1 MRAILAAIAALLCGV
16 AAPAAADWHEARTK
30 HFLIYSQDSDAR
42 LRKFAERL
50 ESVHALMLMATGVR
64 EEAHPYPV
72 RVYVVAGVKT
82 VQSYMEKPDSNV
94 AGFYRSL
101 AAGPIA
107 ITPQNTGGD
116 DSSFSPQ
123 VVLFHEYAHH
133 FMLQFFPSAYPA
145 WYVEGWAELVSTA
158 SFEKPGLISYGKVAD
173 HRRYELD
180 LSSFHIKASR
190 LVSVQQKDLS
200 DEERAR
206 FYGSSWL
213 LTHYLTFDPAR
224 HGQLAAYLTAFNA
237 GASPSEA
244 AKVFGDPRGL
254 DRDLDKYLEAAS
266 FTYRQPPIPPEIARG
281 VTIRPL
287 APDEAAMLP
296 YALEFTKTMK
306 PDAAKAFAARVEAA
320 AAAFPDGAAAQQL
333 AAQVDLD
340 AGLLDPAER
349 EAARAVALAP
359 QNARAH
365 YYLGAVRLERAKS
378 AEGDKRTALIAA
390 GKSEVLAANQL
401 DANDPLPLLA
411 FYESFGIAQQPPSDA
426 GRAALARAVEIVP
439 QDGGARMTYVY
450 DLIMHGQKQTAARML
465 KPLAYDPHGGSGS
478 ARALKMLDILE
489 GRATGDPLNVQVT
502 EESDT
507 PKPKSGS

>member
-1 MRAILAAIAALLCGV
+1 MRVLLTAMATLLCGM
-16 AAPAAADWHEARTK
+16 AAPASAEWREAKTR
-30 HFLIYSQDSDAR
+30 HFLIYSQDNEAK
-42 LRKFAERL
+42 LHKFAERL

-64 EEAHPYPV
+64 EEAHAYPV
-72 RVYVVAGVKT
+72 RVYVVAGTKA
-82 VQSYMEKPDSNV
+82 VQSYMDKPDPNV
-94 AGFYRSL
+94 AGFYRPMV
-101 AAGPIA
+101 AGPIA

-158 SFEKPGLISYGKVAD
+158 SFEKAGVISYGKVAD

-180 LSSFHIKASR
+180 LASFHIKASR
-190 LVSVQQKDLS
+190 LVTLRQKDLG

-237 GASPSEA
+237 GASQAEA

-266 FTYRQPPIPPEIARG
+266 FTYRQPPIPPEIARE
-281 VTIRPL
+281 VAIRPL

-296 YALEFTKTMK
+296 YVLEFTKTMK
-306 PDAAKAFAARVEAA
+306 SDAAKAFAARVEIAA
-320 AAAFPDGAAAQQL
+320 AQFPDGAAAQQL

-349 EAARAVALAP
+349 EATRAVALAP
-359 QNARAH
+359 QSARAH
-365 YYLGAVRLERAKS
+365 YYLGAVRLERAK
-378 AEGDKRTALIAA
+378 AADGDKRGLLVAA
-390 GKSEVLAANQL
+390 GKSEILAANQL
-401 DANDPLPLLA
+401 DANDPLPLIA
-411 FYESFGIAQQPPSDA
+411 FYESFGIARQPASDA

-439 QDGGARMTYVY
+439 QDGGTRMTYVY
-450 DLIMHGQKQTAARML
+450 DLIIHGQKQTAARML
-465 KPLAYDPHGGSGS
+465 KPIAYDPHGGSGS
-478 ARALKMLDILE
+478 VRALRMLDILE
-489 GRATGDPLNVQVT
+489 GRAAGDPLNVQVS
-502 EESDT
+502 EDGET
-507 PKPKSGS
+507 PKPKPGD